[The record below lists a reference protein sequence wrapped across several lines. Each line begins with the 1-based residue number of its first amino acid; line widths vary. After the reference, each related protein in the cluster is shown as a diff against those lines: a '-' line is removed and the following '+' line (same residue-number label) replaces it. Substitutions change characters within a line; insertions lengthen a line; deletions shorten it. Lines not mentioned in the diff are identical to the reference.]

1 MLLVAEKHRQL
12 RIDHFFKSEGR
23 YYVLVLA
30 EAADYLAELYAQLF
44 LYFGLSC
51 KAFESLCLEVCLEQ
65 RGVQQRLKHRV
76 HVAGVADVLQA
87 NY

>member
-12 RIDHFFKSEGR
+12 RINHFFKSEGR

-30 EAADYLAELYAQLF
+30 EAADYLAKLYAQLF
-44 LYFGLSC
+44 LHFGLSC
-51 KAFESLCLEVCLEQ
+51 KAFESLGLKVCLKQ